1 MVQICTFLSSTNFGY
16 LFIPTGQLEIL
27 FCAYIWPILFR
38 VPCLCL
44 VDLWEFVYVV
54 AINIILNMHCK
65 YLLPAVAYLFFSL
78 NHVFD
83 EWAFLILMN
92 LNLSIF
98 LYGYYFVFS
107 SLKFMKI
114 FYNVF
119 FQKLCWFIL
128 EFCVYVSYLFPIYCE
143 GKVTGWENIPH
154 FKTLSFPLSIQ
165 ILLTIFSNASI
176 YFSFFSTIFSCPSY
190 EYETWIL

>member
-1 MVQICTFLSSTNFGY
+1 MVQICTFLSSTNFEY

-27 FCAYIWPILFR
+27 FCAYIWPILFW

-65 YLLPAVAYLFFSL
+65 YLIPAVAYLFFSL

-98 LYGYYFVFS
+98 FIWL
-107 SLKFMKI
+107 L
-114 FYNVF
+114 
-119 FQKLCWFIL
+119 LCL
-128 EFCVYVSYLFPIYCE
+128 
-143 GKVTGWENIPH
+143 
-154 FKTLSFPLSIQ
+154 
-165 ILLTIFSNASI
+165 
-176 YFSFFSTIFSCPSY
+176 FFSQVY
-190 EYETWIL
+190 EDILQCFLPETMLVYTWILCLCLIFISYILWSKGNWMGEYTSF